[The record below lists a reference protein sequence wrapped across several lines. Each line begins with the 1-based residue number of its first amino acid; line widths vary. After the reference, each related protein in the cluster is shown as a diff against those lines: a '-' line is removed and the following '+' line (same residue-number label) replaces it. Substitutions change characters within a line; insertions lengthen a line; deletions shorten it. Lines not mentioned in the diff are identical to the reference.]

1 MCATR
6 CIRTPFE
13 SIKRI
18 DPPPKL
24 RCIHALS
31 LSLFAATEAFHRI
44 SIIILAHGTF
54 YTSVRVIMC
63 DGRAAAIERGINN
76 HLITPGQLMLA
87 RRINMRE
94 GELGIYASTS
104 GEKGGRGVKVWSN
117 VLNELDG
124 YSGTAILN
132 VRPFLNI
139 YSMFPEE
146 GGISYAMHHHS
157 HASTIMSSFRIILAL
172 INEPRPW
179 TRTRGTR
186 REWEREWAV
195 KWTRIEFGNGNV
207 GSVHRLFTILR
218 RYTFVIRHLFHFFI
232 IFGLSI
238 LEETF
243 LFCKSFHFRG
253 S

>member
-1 MCATR
+1 MHSY
-6 CIRTPFE
+6 PL
-13 SIKRI
+13 RI
-18 DPPPKL
+18 DQEDRSSSQASVYP
-24 RCIHALS
+24 RSLS
-31 LSLFAATEAFHRI
+31 LSLLAATEAFHRI

-94 GELGIYASTS
+94 GEIGIYASTS
-104 GEKGGRGVKVWSN
+104 EKEEEDQSMVKRFKWTLFGHRDTQRSTIPQHLFHV
-117 VLNELDG
+117 
-124 YSGTAILN
+124 
-132 VRPFLNI
+132 
-139 YSMFPEE
+139 FPEE

-179 TRTRGTR
+179 TKTRGTR

-218 RYTFVIRHLFHFFI
+218 RDSTPIPFFHNFWTFDPGRNVSFLQI
-232 IFGLSI
+232 I
-238 LEETF
+238 
-243 LFCKSFHFRG
+243 SF
-253 S
+253 SWLVEWNK

>member
-1 MCATR
+1 MHSY
-6 CIRTPFE
+6 PL
-13 SIKRI
+13 RI
-18 DPPPKL
+18 DQEDRSSSQASVYP
-24 RCIHALS
+24 RSLS
-31 LSLFAATEAFHRI
+31 LSLLAATEAFHRI

-94 GELGIYASTS
+94 GEIGIYASTS
-104 GEKGGRGVKVWSN
+104 EKEEEDQSMVKRFKWTLFGHRDTQRSTIPQHLFHV
-117 VLNELDG
+117 
-124 YSGTAILN
+124 
-132 VRPFLNI
+132 
-139 YSMFPEE
+139 FPEE

-186 REWEREWAV
+186 RERMRESEPW
-195 KWTRIEFGNGNV
+195 NGL
-207 GSVHRLFTILR
+207 GSNLETETSDLYIVSSRCCVDTPSWFDT
-218 RYTFVIRHLFHFFI
+218 YS
-232 IFGLSI
+232 IFS
-238 LEETF
+238 
-243 LFCKSFHFRG
+243 
-253 S
+253 

>member
-1 MCATR
+1 MHSY
-6 CIRTPFE
+6 PL
-13 SIKRI
+13 RI
-18 DPPPKL
+18 DQEDRSSSQASVYP
-24 RCIHALS
+24 RSLS
-31 LSLFAATEAFHRI
+31 LSLLAATEAFHRI

-54 YTSVRVIMC
+54 YTSIRVIMC

-94 GELGIYASTS
+94 GEIGIYASTS
-104 GEKGGRGVKVWSN
+104 EKEEEDQSMVKRFKWTLFGHRDTQRSTIPQHLFHV
-117 VLNELDG
+117 
-124 YSGTAILN
+124 
-132 VRPFLNI
+132 
-139 YSMFPEE
+139 FPEE

-186 REWEREWAV
+186 REWERESEPW
-195 KWTRIEFGNGNV
+195 NGL
-207 GSVHRLFTILR
+207 GSNLETETSDLYIISS
-218 RYTFVIRHLFHFFI
+218 RYCVVIRHLFHFFI

>member
-1 MCATR
+1 MRYAVHSY
-6 CIRTPFE
+6 PL
-13 SIKRI
+13 RI
-18 DPPPKL
+18 DQEDRSSSQASVYP
-24 RCIHALS
+24 RSLS
-31 LSLFAATEAFHRI
+31 LSLLAATEAFHRI

-139 YSMFPEE
+139 YSTCFPRKVE
-146 GGISYAMHHHS
+146 SATRCT
-157 HASTIMSSFRIILAL
+157 TIHTHPPLCLPFAL
-172 INEPRPW
+172 SWR
-179 TRTRGTR
+179 
-186 REWEREWAV
+186 
-195 KWTRIEFGNGNV
+195 
-207 GSVHRLFTILR
+207 
-218 RYTFVIRHLFHFFI
+218 
-232 IFGLSI
+232 
-238 LEETF
+238 
-243 LFCKSFHFRG
+243 
-253 S
+253 

>member
-1 MCATR
+1 MHSY
-6 CIRTPFE
+6 PL
-13 SIKRI
+13 RI
-18 DPPPKL
+18 DQEDRSSSQASVYP
-24 RCIHALS
+24 RSLS
-31 LSLFAATEAFHRI
+31 LSLLAATEAFHRI

-54 YTSVRVIMC
+54 YTSLRVIMC

-186 REWEREWAV
+186 RERMRESEPW
-195 KWTRIEFGNGNV
+195 NGL
-207 GSVHRLFTILR
+207 GSNLETETSDLYIVSSRCCVDTPSWFDT
-218 RYTFVIRHLFHFFI
+218 YS
-232 IFGLSI
+232 IFS
-238 LEETF
+238 
-243 LFCKSFHFRG
+243 
-253 S
+253 

>member
-1 MCATR
+1 MRYAVHSY
-6 CIRTPFE
+6 PL
-13 SIKRI
+13 RI
-18 DPPPKL
+18 DQEDRSSSQASVYP
-24 RCIHALS
+24 RSLS
-31 LSLFAATEAFHRI
+31 LSLLAATEAFHRI

-54 YTSVRVIMC
+54 YTSLRVIMC

-172 INEPRPW
+172 INEPRP
-179 TRTRGTR
+179 
-186 REWEREWAV
+186 
-195 KWTRIEFGNGNV
+195 
-207 GSVHRLFTILR
+207 
-218 RYTFVIRHLFHFFI
+218 
-232 IFGLSI
+232 
-238 LEETF
+238 
-243 LFCKSFHFRG
+243 
-253 S
+253 

>member
-94 GELGIYASTS
+94 GEIGIYASTS
-104 GEKGGRGVKVWSN
+104 EKEEEDQSMVKRFKWTLFGHRDTQRSTIPQHLFHV
-117 VLNELDG
+117 
-124 YSGTAILN
+124 
-132 VRPFLNI
+132 
-139 YSMFPEE
+139 FPEE

-172 INEPRPW
+172 INEPRP
-179 TRTRGTR
+179 
-186 REWEREWAV
+186 
-195 KWTRIEFGNGNV
+195 
-207 GSVHRLFTILR
+207 
-218 RYTFVIRHLFHFFI
+218 
-232 IFGLSI
+232 
-238 LEETF
+238 
-243 LFCKSFHFRG
+243 
-253 S
+253 

>member
-54 YTSVRVIMC
+54 YTSLRVIMC

-186 REWEREWAV
+186 RERMRESEPW
-195 KWTRIEFGNGNV
+195 NGL
-207 GSVHRLFTILR
+207 GSNLETETSDLYIVSS
-218 RYTFVIRHLFHFFI
+218 RYCVDTPSWFDTYS
-232 IFGLSI
+232 IFS
-238 LEETF
+238 
-243 LFCKSFHFRG
+243 
-253 S
+253 